1 MQQIGYILKL
11 IRVKQW
17 LKNIFVALPLFF
29 SLNFFKV
36 DKLILCI
43 ETFFIVSFLA
53 SAVYVLNDYVDIEN
67 DKLHPV
73 KKNRPLAAG
82 VLSSNFAFVIL
93 FFALLLGL
101 GGSYLLNQKLLL
113 PAITYLSINVLYSF
127 WLKKMPI
134 LDVSIIGIG
143 FVLRV
148 IIGAIAIDV
157 VPSHWLI
164 VMTFLFTVF
173 IALAKR
179 RDDLVILEQTQIVVR
194 QTANSYSKSY
204 LEHAMGILSA
214 CLILYYILY
223 TTNPTTQEQF
233 NSTSVFYS
241 SFFVIVGVLRY
252 WQIILIEQN
261 SGSPTEIF
269 IKDRFVQ
276 VNFIC
281 WILFLTYLIYF

>member
-1 MQQIGYILKL
+1 MQQIGYIIRL

-17 LKNIFVALPLFF
+17 LKNIFVGLPLFF
-29 SLNFFKV
+29 SLNFFKI

-67 DKLHPV
+67 DKLHPI
-73 KKNRPLAAG
+73 KKNRPLASG
-82 VLSSNFAFVIL
+82 VLSTNFAFVIL
-93 FFALLLGL
+93 LFMLILGL
-101 GGSYLLNQKLLL
+101 GGSYLLNPRLLL
-113 PAITYLSINVLYSF
+113 PATAYLSINVLYSF
-127 WLKKMPI
+127 RLKKIPI

-164 VMTFLFTVF
+164 VMTFLLTVF

-179 RDDLVILEQTQIVVR
+179 RDDLVILEQTNIIVR

-204 LEHAMGILSA
+204 LEHAMSILSA

-223 TTNPTTQEQF
+223 TTNPITQEQF
-233 NSTSVFYS
+233 NSTSVLYS

-252 WQIILIEQN
+252 WQIILVEQN

-269 IKDRFVQ
+269 IKDRFIQ
-276 VNFIC
+276 INFMG